1 MSDQTEVQNEVE
13 QEETVE
19 VSPVQELVNQIT
31 DGDLA
36 KAETSFKGI
45 IDDKIQDALDAQ
57 RVAVAGAIFND
68 SDPEEIEVDE
78 DESVLGAIEDIM
90 DEDEENLANI
100 PDNDDSEET

>member
-68 SDPEEIEVDE
+68 GEHEEVEISDEELQAV
-78 DESVLGAIEDIM
+78 EDIM
-90 DEDEENLANI
+90 DEDEEILANI

>member
-13 QEETVE
+13 QEET
-19 VSPVQELVNQIT
+19 SPVQELVNQIT

-68 SDPEEIEVDE
+68 GEPEEIEVSDE
-78 DESVLGAIEDIM
+78 ELDAVEEIM
-90 DEDEENLANI
+90 DEDEEILANI
-100 PDNDDSEET
+100 PDNDDSEES